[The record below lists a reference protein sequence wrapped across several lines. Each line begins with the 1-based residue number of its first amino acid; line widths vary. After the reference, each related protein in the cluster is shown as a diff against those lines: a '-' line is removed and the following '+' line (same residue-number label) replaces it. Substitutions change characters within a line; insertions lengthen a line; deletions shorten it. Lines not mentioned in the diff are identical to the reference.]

1 MLLSTLV
8 TLLACAPAQA
18 QAFNVAPFLQTATP
32 TDIWIVWETTTGSD
46 TTVEWGPTS
55 ALGETTTGSSNTS
68 SAGYPI
74 HEVQLTG
81 LTPDTTYYYR
91 AKTGSLTGTIQS
103 FHTPPAAESEASFRM
118 VAMSD
123 MQKDYANPDKF
134 EEIVEEGV
142 IDFLDTEVGGKLAE
156 ALGLVLVP
164 GDLVDYGWYYSEF
177 ADDFFGPASNLI
189 SQVPVY
195 PVYGNHEADTLYYQ
209 EYFHLPDNGTA
220 GYEEHWYSTD
230 YSNVRVIGL
239 DSNSGYRIQTQLD
252 WLEGLLADTCD
263 EEHIDFVFAQLHHPH
278 LSELWL
284 DGETD
289 FTGDV
294 ITLLENFT
302 SECGKPSIHFF
313 GHTHGYSRG
322 QSQDHEHLWVNV
334 ATAGGNIDYWGE
346 YAQADYDEFTVSQAE
361 WGFVLLDVEAGDDPK
376 FRMRRISR
384 GDEYEPLD
392 NEVRD
397 DVTIRRHNTAPTT
410 PTGTFPTGTEVD
422 PDCFMLEAN
431 DFSDDDG
438 DAHGATQWQVS
449 ASCDDFSSP
458 IIDRWIQHQNWY
470 FGEDTQA
477 GDDLTDE
484 EVSTL
489 QPETAYCWRARYR
502 DQSLGWSDWS
512 EPMAFETTA
521 SAYSD
526 NLVLNGDA
534 ESGTDHWTVNT
545 GYFESLAAG
554 ECGGIEP
561 YAGDYYF
568 GVGAL
573 CQEAEYAEAEQDVD
587 ISAWADEV
595 DSGAATAMIDV
606 MLANWS
612 GYDQPAVWLVY
623 VNGDGEE
630 VGQSSVLTD
639 ATATWTAFQLN
650 APIPSTT
657 RTLRV
662 MLSGTFY
669 SGVDTDAYVD
679 DLSVRLNTSG
689 ASECQGGD
697 EMSSDTSD
705 TSDTAPPAAGDD
717 TGMPKGSEDE
727 DSAPCGCA
735 VGGLPGVA
743 IAGVALLLASARRRR
758 SDNVRA

>member
-1 MLLSTLV
+1 MFLLPLIA
-8 TLLACAPAQA
+8 LLACGPAAA
-18 QAFNVAPFLQTATP
+18 QSFNVAPFLQSATP
-32 TDIWIVWETTTGSD
+32 TDIWVVWETTSGSD
-46 TTVEWGPTS
+46 STVAWGETAS
-55 ALGETTTGSSNTS
+55 LGESTSGTTKTSTG
-68 SAGYPI
+68 GYPI

-81 LTPDTTYYYR
+81 LTPDTTYYYQ
-91 AKTGSLTGTIQS
+91 ASTGSLTGEVHS
-103 FHTPPAAESEASFRM
+103 FRTPPAADSEASFRL

-123 MQKDYANPDKF
+123 MQKDSSNPDKF
-134 EEIVEEGV
+134 GEVVEEGV
-142 IDFLDTEVGGKLAE
+142 IDFLDTEVGGKLAA
-156 ALGLVLVP
+156 ALGLVLVT

-177 ADDFFGPASNLI
+177 ADDFFGPAAKLL

-195 PVYGNHEADTLYYQ
+195 PVYGNHEADTVFYE
-209 EYFHLPDNGTA
+209 EYFLLPDNGTA
-220 GYEEHWYSTD
+220 GYEDHWYSTD

-239 DSNSGYRIQTQLD
+239 DSNTGYRIQTQLD

-263 EEHIDFVFAQLHHPH
+263 EEHIDFVFAQLHHPY

-289 FTGDV
+289 FTGEV

-302 SECGKPSIHFF
+302 SACGKPSIHFF

-322 QSQDHEHLWVNV
+322 QSRDHEHLWVNV

-346 YAQADYDEFTVSQAE
+346 YSQADYDQFTVSQDE
-361 WGFVLLDVEAGDDPK
+361 WGFVLLDVQAGDDPQ
-376 FRMRRISR
+376 FRLRRISR
-384 GDEYEPLD
+384 GDEYETLD

-397 DVTIRRHNTAPTT
+397 DLTIRRDNTAPDA
-410 PTGTFPTGTEVD
+410 PDGSFPFGTDVD
-422 PDCFMLEAN
+422 PDCFMLEASAFA
-431 DFSDDDG
+431 DPDT
-438 DAHGATQWQVS
+438 DAHGATHWQVS
-449 ASCDDFSSP
+449 ASCEDFSDP
-458 IIDRWIQHQNWY
+458 LIDRWIQHQNWY
-470 FGEDTQA
+470 YDVDTQA

-489 QPETAYCWRARYR
+489 EPETAYCWRTRYR

-512 EPMAFETTA
+512 KPIPFETTT

-534 ESGTDHWTVNT
+534 ESGTDHWTVNE
-545 GYFESLAAG
+545 GYFESLAGG

-573 CQEAEYAEAEQDVD
+573 CDEAAYAEAQQDVD
-587 ISAWADEV
+587 ISAWAKEIDNGDAV
-595 DSGAATAMIDV
+595 AQIDV
-606 MLANWS
+606 MLANWA

-623 VNGDGEE
+623 LDEAGED
-630 VGQSSVLTD
+630 VGQSTVLTD
-639 ATATWTAFQLN
+639 ATATWTAFQTA

-657 RTLRV
+657 RALRV

-679 DLSVRLNTSG
+679 NLSVRLNTTGST
-689 ASECQGGD
+689 ECQRGD
-697 EMSSDTSD
+697 GSDTG
-705 TSDTAPPAAGDD
+705 TTDTAPPPSADD
-717 TGMPKGSEDE
+717 TGDGKAAPVDE
-727 DSAPCGCA
+727 DGGCGCA
-735 VGGLPGVA
+735 VSGLSGGGVA
-743 IAGVALLLASARRRR
+743 WAILALALGRRRR
-758 SDNVRA
+758 DA